1 MELQGGITAEERKI
15 ARNWYFW
22 LWFSP
27 LVAFPTS
34 TVLFLYLIYA
44 GDYFPFSIL
53 SKLNQVAGHYL
64 PLLSLIT
71 ISPALLHLILL
82 IPALDKKRPFVRWHA
97 RQAMLIVAVR
107 TCFIFITVEAFIE
120 SDWTIV
126 FLFLS
131 LAIWFFG
138 TLWGQ
143 LEANRGKC
151 TLMKWFEGRAM
162 RTSKPAMKAFG
173 LPEEADIQ
181 TWIETIR
188 FSPDPQARAQALQA
202 LEQLGLTEQL

>member
-34 TVLFLYLIYA
+34 TVLFLYLIFA
-44 GDYFPFSIL
+44 GDNFPLSIL
-53 SKLNQVAGHYL
+53 SNLILVAGHYL
-64 PLLSLIT
+64 PLLNLIL
-71 ISPALLHLILL
+71 IGPALLHLILL

-107 TCFIFITVEAFIE
+107 TCFIFIAVDALIE
-120 SDWTIV
+120 SYWTIV
-126 FLFLS
+126 FLFLP

-143 LEANRGKC
+143 LEANRGRC

-162 RTSKPAMKAFG
+162 RTSKPAKKALG

-188 FSPDPQARAQALQA
+188 FSADPHERAQALQA
-202 LEQLGLTEQL
+202 LERLGMTEQL